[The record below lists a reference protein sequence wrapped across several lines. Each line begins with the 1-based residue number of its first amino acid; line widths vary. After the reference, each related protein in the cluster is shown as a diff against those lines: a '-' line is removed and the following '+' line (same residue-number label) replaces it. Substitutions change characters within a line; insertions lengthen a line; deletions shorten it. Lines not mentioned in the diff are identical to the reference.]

1 MKKLSSRGIEIIGIF
16 GTIIVILAMILVTII
31 SGFSASRNAE
41 NAAREVSLL
50 FLDELTSRREQ
61 VVSQNIKGKIN
72 DIDIQISLMDKDVV
86 LLNEDELHKFQTKM
100 KQTFQL
106 EKFAFVD
113 EDGNIYTAIPTEN
126 TIDDYAFDYQTIS
139 EPEVSIFNL
148 NTKDKKVV
156 IAEKIDPSLDFLDTK
171 LVACFMEIDM
181 SVMLTGVQMGAGKS
195 GSTFSNIY
203 TKDGIA
209 LSNTVL
215 GGLAVED
222 NLIDALKTAE
232 YDQGV
237 SYEKVIDDFM
247 NGRGGTISFT
257 YNGIRETLSYEPI
270 SGTDWF
276 LTYLIRE
283 SLVTEEVKSVS
294 SRIILWSI
302 LTTSLTTIILISMF
316 VFIIYE
322 LNKNSKILLEK
333 ESIATET
340 RVKEEE
346 LNRRIE
352 LQNQLLEQEKDRTQ
366 QSRMIKALSKDYYS
380 VYYIDLKSDSGVCYQ
395 AHEDIEDGLNVGDN
409 FKYLESFKA
418 YAEKYVDNRYLDDF
432 LNFIQIENIRNEL
445 HTKKV
450 ISFRYIVNR
459 HDHES
464 YEMVKYARVSEDEN
478 DINAVGA
485 CFTNVDEETRASIA
499 QNEILSSAL
508 QSAEQA
514 SKAKTVF
521 LSNMSHEIRT
531 PMNAIIGLSNIALND
546 PDISSKTRNHLEK
559 IDASAEHLLSLINDI
574 LDMSRIESG
583 RLILRNEDFSFAR
596 LIEQINSMF
605 SGQCQEKGIDYHCI
619 IDSEI
624 SDYYNGDNTKL
635 KQILINLIGNAVK
648 FTDKDGKVSLSIKK
662 KAEIDNKETLEIVVE
677 DTGVGI
683 SEEFLPQIFETFTQE
698 NPTST
703 NKYGSS
709 GLGLAITKNIVEMMN
724 GDIRVESKKNEGTKF
739 TVTITLSKTQS
750 NKVLQDYRKSIKG
763 VNALIVDDDTLA
775 LEHATL
781 ILNKIGIKSETASSG
796 MEGIK
801 KVEQKL
807 KENNPYKLILVD
819 WKMPEMDGVET
830 SKSIRK
836 IVGSDSTIIMLTAY
850 KWDDVIDDAQLAG
863 IDSFIAKPLFANSL
877 IEEFENALVRK
888 DLKNDSIDTIL
899 SDKKILL
906 VEDMEINAV
915 IIKAI
920 LEMQN
925 VKVEWAEN
933 GKIAVDMFKSH
944 DEYYYDA
951 ILMDMK
957 MPVMDGLEAT
967 RLIRSLDKKDS
978 KSIPIIALTASAFD
992 EDVQR
997 SIQAGLNSHLTKPIQ
1012 PYLLFETL
1020 KQYIK
1025 IRN

>member
-1 MKKLSSRGIEIIGIF
+1 M
-16 GTIIVILAMILVTII
+16 
-31 SGFSASRNAE
+31 
-41 NAAREVSLL
+41 
-50 FLDELTSRREQ
+50 FL
-61 VVSQNIKGKIN
+61 
-72 DIDIQISLMDKDVV
+72 
-86 LLNEDELHKFQTKM
+86 
-100 KQTFQL
+100 
-106 EKFAFVD
+106 
-113 EDGNIYTAIPTEN
+113 
-126 TIDDYAFDYQTIS
+126 
-139 EPEVSIFNL
+139 
-148 NTKDKKVV
+148 
-156 IAEKIDPSLDFLDTK
+156 
-171 LVACFMEIDM
+171 
-181 SVMLTGVQMGAGKS
+181 
-195 GSTFSNIY
+195 
-203 TKDGIA
+203 
-209 LSNTVL
+209 
-215 GGLAVED
+215 
-222 NLIDALKTAE
+222 
-232 YDQGV
+232 
-237 SYEKVIDDFM
+237 
-247 NGRGGTISFT
+247 
-257 YNGIRETLSYEPI
+257 
-270 SGTDWF
+270 
-276 LTYLIRE
+276 
-283 SLVTEEVKSVS
+283 
-294 SRIILWSI
+294 
-302 LTTSLTTIILISMF
+302 
-316 VFIIYE
+316 
-322 LNKNSKILLEK
+322 
-333 ESIATET
+333 
-340 RVKEEE
+340 
-346 LNRRIE
+346 
-352 LQNQLLEQEKDRTQ
+352 
-366 QSRMIKALSKDYYS
+366 
-380 VYYIDLKSDSGVCYQ
+380 
-395 AHEDIEDGLNVGDN
+395 
-409 FKYLESFKA
+409 
-418 YAEKYVDNRYLDDF
+418 
-432 LNFIQIENIRNEL
+432 
-445 HTKKV
+445 
-450 ISFRYIVNR
+450 
-459 HDHES
+459 
-464 YEMVKYARVSEDEN
+464 RVSEVEN